1 MPETDA
7 QDAATLRKDR
17 EKLVAFVDDFART
30 HDVDAMSTDELN
42 LWIERLRPI
51 RLEIHRIDSALR
63 KIANQN

>member
-17 EKLVAFVDDFART
+17 EKLVAFVEDFAHT